1 MRLDL
6 FLKASRLVL
15 RRTIAQQL
23 CERGRVNV
31 NGAAAKASKEVKVDD
46 MIEIIRG
53 ENRLVAKVLEIPGSK
68 QVSKQAAGSLVEVVS
83 SEKREDPLLP

>member
-1 MRLDL
+1 VRLDL
-6 FLKASRLVL
+6 FLKASGLVL

-53 ENRLVAKVLEIPGSK
+53 ENRLVAKVLEIQGSK
-68 QVSKQAAGSLVEVVS
+68 QVSKQAAGSLVEIVS
-83 SEKREDPLLP
+83 SERREDPLLT